1 MSKAALMA
9 SEVDILKTKAANKK
23 GAGSEEVETV
33 WPKPEFVRLTT
44 TLSLRPFLLAVGRSQ
59 SQSTSQSGL
68 ESSGGWSDKR
78 VRGEG
83 RDLVER

>member
-33 WPKPEFVRLTT
+33 WPKPEFVRLAT
-44 TLSLRPFLLAVGRSQ
+44 TLSLRPFPR
-59 SQSTSQSGL
+59 
-68 ESSGGWSDKR
+68 
-78 VRGEG
+78 RGEITVTVYLAKWA
-83 RDLVER
+83 RVVRRVE

>member
-44 TLSLRPFLLAVGRSQ
+44 TLSLRPFLR
-59 SQSTSQSGL
+59 
-68 ESSGGWSDKR
+68 
-78 VRGEG
+78 RGEIT
-83 RDLVER
+83 V